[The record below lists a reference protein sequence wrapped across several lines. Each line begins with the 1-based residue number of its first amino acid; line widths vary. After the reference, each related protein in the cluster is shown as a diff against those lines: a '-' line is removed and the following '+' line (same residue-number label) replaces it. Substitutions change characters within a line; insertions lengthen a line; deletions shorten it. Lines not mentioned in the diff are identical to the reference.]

1 MSETQDNGEDN
12 IKGTGIIKKLSKEKK
27 AKTSEFIGAIIVN
40 IIVLYVVNN
49 LLSWHLGFILPSF
62 KDVLWILNISIG
74 ATIIA
79 NIIFLL
85 YHPGWF
91 RSIVQIIL
99 NILGFLVCYY
109 LYTIFPFIF
118 SHASYTIVLKILLI
132 LGMVGVIIA
141 SIVEVLRLISRL
153 SKHF

>member
-1 MSETQDNGEDN
+1 MNETQDNGEQS
-12 IKGTGIIKKLSKEKK
+12 KVTGFLKKLSKEKK

-40 IIVLYVVNN
+40 VIVLYVVNN

-62 KDVLWILNISIG
+62 QDVLWILNISIG
-74 ATIIA
+74 MTILA
-79 NIIFLL
+79 NIIFLI

-91 RSIVQIIL
+91 RSIMQIIL
-99 NILGFLVCYY
+99 NILGFMVCYY

-118 SHASYTIVLKILLI
+118 SNAAYTIALKILII

-141 SIVEVLRLISRL
+141 SIVEVFRLILRLL
-153 SKHF
+153 KHL